1 MGVSRVLG
9 ALGVGGR
16 AASPIVAVRLL
27 GSAAAAAAAESAV
40 AEGSPAAVLHCVTL
54 SEDSSLRLWAV
65 GPGAVGTGMGSR
77 LAESGGGGGGGAS
90 VLLRLFPPIATGGG
104 DDAAAAATGPPPAL
118 AVWTQGPLVAL
129 LVHAGGFCCAHLGR
143 TDDPGA
149 MRSLTLSEPQPMR
162 EARAAAAP
170 CALRGL
176 AVLPDLS
183 TSGLA
188 LWLCY
193 GGDGYGPSLWR
204 ASVAVEREE
213 AGPWEQAQLEAAEET
228 RLAADDG
235 LPRAAPPLAAA
246 PAQPTASASSFLL
259 GRILE
264 PARFAPR
271 HRRAAALALLPPP
284 ADSDANGGAPRPPL
298 RAAVARRVRELEVA
312 EAALAAA
319 QTPPREPA
327 SRAQLEQRLGEAL
340 LFACS
345 QARAAP
351 AELIALVPLARGG
364 AGAGAGGPCLAVLSR
379 SGLGVVQP
387 SGAPPLPPPAVAA
400 GGAPLRGWGAL
411 MRAAGSVA
419 LDALRRVGVRE
430 SEWSA
435 AVLAEAADADDDEAA
450 APAAR
455 VVAVGER
462 LAAMYDNAAGTG
474 AGGGGAAAAA
484 GVPAEW
490 YEPWGGATAGLPSAA
505 EVAQLAEGAVAALAQ
520 PPEWAGQW
528 HAALLGG
535 WWLRGEQPASLV
547 DPSVLDLVSGQPAAS
562 AAQARWLSASAV
574 GSTREAARLCRGV
587 LLLQQLTRPAAGAPS
602 AAGALSAAA
611 ATLLAH
617 ELLLWLLLAP
627 PAAAPAADADGGAD
641 GGADGAIVQLLLS
654 AAIPSQLPDGSPST
668 LDGSQYA
675 RCLVAYVQYDVRLA
689 EEEAAAAD
697 GGNSSAM
704 AVDGAAEAAARPPS
718 MALLL
723 AAAGLWRP
731 LHGYLRRLGSA
742 ARLHRF
748 LRGQALLRE
757 LRVGAAVAAFEA
769 AAEGASAAQL
779 GALLAAAR
787 LEEPPR
793 EEPPPTAPSAQAA
806 AAHQREWRL
815 CGYRLGV
822 RRIFREAGQTAEAL
836 RFCAAALEPAALGGG
851 APRLCAS
858 LLQEAFTLAL
868 QLGRTQEA
876 HATLSK
882 LHERGASERALQLA
896 AAEADDAPAQQ
907 RHGARAKPYEDGRDD
922 CTRALVSQ
930 LATRGALP
938 RLGGL
943 EFTGELGKLLHT
955 ALLVHARTSAVAP
968 PWPDAAAAAAG
979 AAAEVGAYEVAYA
992 LRVRAGDYTGGA
1004 VALYELA
1011 MRLQQ
1016 AVGAEQA
1023 PRPAAAL
1030 RRVLLRQAAA
1040 LAGCLAALEQLPAN
1054 ERFLFDAA
1062 RVRSGPSEAVSL
1074 QAALEAFELA
1084 RYAADSRGLPL
1095 ALPPSAELV
1104 FAEVRPAS
1112 GGGGGEL
1119 GGQRMNVETAAAE
1132 ARAKLQRLRQAEA
1145 AGEAEETRMPL
1156 PVQVRELRQQRA
1168 LALARAALLACGPSS
1183 EVGARVAGAGPGS
1196 VLAELLRR
1204 RAFAAAV
1211 PLALS
1216 FRVEAEADA
1225 APDGPPTGLP
1235 LLVGE
1240 LAMACAALAPGG
1252 EEEALLRALLR
1263 EHDCEEAN
1271 YELGAAAVSYWLHA
1285 GAAAAPLPS
1294 WLLDHFG
1301 AAPPQLA
1308 APSATAAGGD
1318 APPPPQVYRVT
1329 AAAGG
1334 EDGAAAAEARVRAL
1348 LVALPRAGAALE
1360 VRGVLGHGGSAMLS
1374 VPRAAADAEAARQA
1388 QALVDQ
1394 LYALDP
1400 GCRPARRNPAALCR
1414 ALLRHPERQ
1423 LQQALRQVRLGCEAG
1438 LADERCCWVTPK
1450 LIDDV
1455 HAEVARQQGVAPCSA
1470 DGGAEGALQPELRAC
1485 FAAIDTYYD
1494 HVVVGLPR
1502 AACLRDDPTM
1512 RRMVNYGEGWP
1523 EAPPVYLSAGAYETG
1538 AAAAPV
1544 QAEELFVQMLETS
1557 ARWVEQDV

>member
-27 GSAAAAAAAESAV
+27 GSAAAAAAGPATADSAA
-40 AEGSPAAVLHCVTL
+40 AEGGPAAVLHCVTL

-65 GPGAVGTGMGSR
+65 GPGVVSTGMGSR

-104 DDAAAAATGPPPAL
+104 DEATGPPPAL
-118 AVWTQGPLVAL
+118 AVWTEGALVAL

-284 ADSDANGGAPRPPL
+284 ADGDANGGAPRPPL

-364 AGAGAGGPCLAVLSR
+364 GGGGGGGPCLAVLSR

-387 SGAPPLPPPAVAA
+387 SGAPPLPPPTVAA

-435 AVLAEAADADDDEAA
+435 AVLAEAADADDDDEAA

-490 YEPWGGATAGLPSAA
+490 YEPWGGATAGLPPPA
-505 EVAQLAEGAVAALAQ
+505 EVARLAEGAVAALAQ

-627 PAAAPAADADGGAD
+627 PAAAPAAAADGGAD

-697 GGNSSAM
+697 ADGGAGAM

-793 EEPPPTAPSAQAA
+793 EEPPPAAPSAQAV

-822 RRIFREAGQTAEAL
+822 RRLFREAGQTAEAL

-896 AAEADDAPAQQ
+896 AAQADDALARE

-943 EFTGELGKLLHT
+943 EFTGELGTLLHT

-968 PWPDAAAAAAG
+968 PWPDAAAPAPAAAG

-1023 PRPAAAL
+1023 PRPATAL

-1104 FAEVRPAS
+1104 FAEVRPGG

-1168 LALARAALLACGPSS
+1168 LALARAALLACGPPS

-1271 YELGAAAVSYWLHA
+1271 YDLSAAAVSYWLHA
-1285 GAAAAPLPS
+1285 GAAAAPLPG

-1301 AAPPQLA
+1301 AAPLQLA
-1308 APSATAAGGD
+1308 APAAAGD
-1318 APPPPQVYRVT
+1318 APLPPQVYRVT
-1329 AAAGG
+1329 AA
-1334 EDGAAAAEARVRAL
+1334 EASVRAL
-1348 LVALPRAGAALE
+1348 LVKQPRAGAALE

-1374 VPRAAADAEAARQA
+1374 VPRVAADAEAERQA
-1388 QALVDQ
+1388 QELVDE
-1394 LYALDP
+1394 LYDLDK

-1423 LQQALRQVRLGCEAG
+1423 LRQALRQVRLGCEAG
-1438 LADERCCWVTPK
+1438 VIDDRCCWVTPK

-1470 DGGAEGALQPELRAC
+1470 DGGAEGVLQPELRAC

-1494 HVVVGLPR
+1494 HVVVGLPLDD
-1502 AACLRDDPTM
+1502 CLRDDPTM

-1523 EAPPVYLSAGAYETG
+1523 EAPPVYLSAPTET
-1538 AAAAPV
+1538 AAAPV
-1544 QAEELFVQMLETS
+1544 PADELFVQMLETS